1 MNLSKTTFSLLLL
14 GTLGLGLAP
23 AFAAAAPTP
32 TTGPGMMG
40 AGPTGAGPMGGGP
53 RAMQKGRWLKEA
65 PVPMLMPIVFRHM
78 AELNLSAEQ
87 KKALEDW
94 RTHQT
99 AQWQKWRGP
108 MLEHNRALRDALLKG
123 ETGEALAPLK
133 AAVDKDHREM
143 LEHGIRQVE
152 FLHHTLT
159 PEQWEKVTTLYAQM
173 GR

>member
-1 MNLSKTTFSLLLL
+1 MNLSKTTLSLLLL
-14 GTLGLGLAP
+14 GTLGLGLTP
-23 AFAAAAPTP
+23 AFAADAPTP
-32 TTGPGMMG
+32 AMGSGMMG
-40 AGPTGAGPMGGGP
+40 AGPMGAGPMGAGH
-53 RAMQKGRWLKEA
+53 RAMEKGRWMKEA

-94 RTHQT
+94 RTSHM
-99 AQWQKWRGP
+99 AQWHKWRSS

-123 ETGEALAPLK
+123 ETGAALAPLK

-159 PEQWEKVTTLYAQM
+159 PAQWEKVTTLYTHL
-173 GR
+173 GK

>member
-1 MNLSKTTFSLLLL
+1 MNLSKTTLSLLLL
-14 GTLGLGLAP
+14 GTLGLGVTP
-23 AFAAAAPTP
+23 AFAADAPTP
-32 TTGPGMMG
+32 TAGPGMM
-40 AGPTGAGPMGGGP
+40 GAGPMGGGP

-65 PVPMLMPIVFRHM
+65 PVPVLMPIVFRHM

-87 KKALEDW
+87 KKALGDW
-94 RTHQT
+94 RTNHV
-99 AQWQKWRGP
+99 AQWKKWRGP

-123 ETGEALAPLK
+123 ETGAALAPLK

-159 PEQWEKVTTLYAQM
+159 PEQWEKVTALYTQM

>member
-1 MNLSKTTFSLLLL
+1 MNLSKTTLSLLLL
-14 GTLGLGLAP
+14 GTLGLGVTP

-32 TTGPGMMG
+32 ATGPGMM
-40 AGPTGAGPMGGGP
+40 GAGPMGGGP

-65 PVPMLMPIVFRHM
+65 PVPILMPVVFRHM

-94 RTHQT
+94 RTNHV
-99 AQWQKWRGP
+99 AQWKKWQGP

-123 ETGEALAPLK
+123 ETGAALAPLK

-159 PEQWEKVTTLYAQM
+159 PEQWEKVTALYTQM

>member
-1 MNLSKTTFSLLLL
+1 MNLSKTTLSLLLL
-14 GTLGLGLAP
+14 GTLGLGVTP
-23 AFAAAAPTP
+23 AFAADAPTP
-32 TTGPGMMG
+32 ATGPGMM
-40 AGPTGAGPMGGGP
+40 GAGPMGGGP

-65 PVPMLMPIVFRHM
+65 PVPILMPIVFRHM

-94 RTHQT
+94 RTNHV
-99 AQWQKWRGP
+99 AQWKKWRGP

-123 ETGEALAPLK
+123 ETGAALAPLK

-159 PEQWEKVTTLYAQM
+159 PEQWEKVTTLYTQL

>member
-23 AFAAAAPTP
+23 ALAAAAPAP
-32 TTGPGMMG
+32 ATGPGMMG

-94 RTHQT
+94 RTHQV
-99 AQWQKWRGP
+99 AQGQKWRGS

-159 PEQWEKVTTLYAQM
+159 PEQWEKVTTLYTQM